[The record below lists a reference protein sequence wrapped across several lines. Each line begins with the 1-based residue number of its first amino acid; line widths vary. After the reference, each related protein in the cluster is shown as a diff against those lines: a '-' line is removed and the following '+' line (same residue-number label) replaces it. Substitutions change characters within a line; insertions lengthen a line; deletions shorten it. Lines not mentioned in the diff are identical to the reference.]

1 MIENKTINELIGC
14 VEAYQMPDKL
24 TEKLQ
29 DKEMRERMFDE
40 FLKIETDL
48 SFDWFTS
55 YYQDEHGDR
64 DKLKQDFTPDC
75 LLTLM
80 SGLMEDSDAYAD
92 ICSGTGGLTIK
103 YWSLKP
109 DSFYY
114 CEEYSSRAIPV
125 LLFNLAIRGVTG
137 RIVHGD
143 SLTREVFNVYHLTK
157 NGKYSDIQTNKEN
170 NPMKF
175 DQVIMNP
182 PYSMPWEP
190 PKNDERFNFFGV
202 PPKSKSDLAFVLHGL
217 HKLNECGKLLAILPH
232 GVLFRG
238 SSEGTIRETLIKENL
253 FDSVIGL
260 PNNLFLNTGIPVAII
275 GLKKGKTDKNTIFID
290 ASSEY
295 KKDGKQN
302 FMLPE
307 HIERVL
313 DTYKNRRFINLY
325 AYVASADDFEKNDYN
340 LNIPRYVDTFIYEA
354 PPDLADTLNEIV
366 GIELE
371 IRETE
376 MKLSEMV
383 SELLGFTSR
392 ETDAI
397 NNWKMTIKGKNE
409 HAMEIGENRG
419 SGDSR
424 ESGSEEA
431 V

>member
-143 SLTREVFNVYHLTK
+143 SLTREVF
-157 NGKYSDIQTNKEN
+157 
-170 NPMKF
+170 
-175 DQVIMNP
+175 
-182 PYSMPWEP
+182 
-190 PKNDERFNFFGV
+190 
-202 PPKSKSDLAFVLHGL
+202 
-217 HKLNECGKLLAILPH
+217 
-232 GVLFRG
+232 
-238 SSEGTIRETLIKENL
+238 
-253 FDSVIGL
+253 
-260 PNNLFLNTGIPVAII
+260 
-275 GLKKGKTDKNTIFID
+275 
-290 ASSEY
+290 
-295 KKDGKQN
+295 
-302 FMLPE
+302 
-307 HIERVL
+307 
-313 DTYKNRRFINLY
+313 
-325 AYVASADDFEKNDYN
+325 
-340 LNIPRYVDTFIYEA
+340 
-354 PPDLADTLNEIV
+354 
-366 GIELE
+366 
-371 IRETE
+371 
-376 MKLSEMV
+376 
-383 SELLGFTSR
+383 
-392 ETDAI
+392 
-397 NNWKMTIKGKNE
+397 
-409 HAMEIGENRG
+409 
-419 SGDSR
+419 
-424 ESGSEEA
+424 
-431 V
+431 